1 MAWDPDVFCKCANC
15 GNNIYIGETYYKLP
29 CPLNPRATHERMV
42 YTFCESC
49 IDSARDEARF
59 EPLDDDTIADIKGW
73 T

>member
-1 MAWDPDVFCKCANC
+1 MAWDPDVFCRCANC
-15 GNNIYIGETYYKLP
+15 GDNIYIGENYYKLP
-29 CPLNPRATHERMV
+29 CPLNPRATFERIV